1 VQNIQLTYSL
11 DPAAK
16 PRGPIHN
23 PLMALLHA
31 VQVQG
36 SISAAAKSLQLSYR
50 HVWGELKRWEV
61 QLGENLLVWDKGQAA
76 RLSPFGTRLLYA
88 ERQAQARLAPQI
100 EALQAELER
109 SFAMAF
115 DPKSQVLSL
124 YASHDSALSRLRT
137 HCAKKNLHLDIT
149 FTGSVDA
156 IRALNE
162 GRCMMAGFHTALP
175 CPSGT
180 LTQRTYQPLLQPG
193 LHKIIGFALRM
204 QGLIVPPGNPQ
215 GITGLADVGG
225 KTLRFSNRAL
235 GTGTRLL
242 LDELLAQGKIKPSQI
257 TGYRH
262 TEPSHAAVAQAVAQ
276 GSADVGLGIA
286 TAASAMG
293 LDFVPLVQERYD
305 LVCLK
310 TALQDPAVK
319 TLCTLL
325 RSAAW
330 REQLNSMEG
339 YQHENSGKVVSLT
352 QTLPWWQFDI

>member
-1 VQNIQLTYSL
+1 
-11 DPAAK
+11 
-16 PRGPIHN
+16 
-23 PLMALLHA
+23 MALLHA
-31 VQVQG
+31 VQEQG
-36 SISAAAKSLQLSYR
+36 SISAAAKSLHLSYR
-50 HVWGELKRWEV
+50 HVWGELKRWET
-61 QLGENLLVWDKGQAA
+61 QLGDTLLVWDKGQAA

-115 DPKSQVLSL
+115 EPKSQVLSL
-124 YASHDSALSRLRT
+124 YASHDEALSRLRS
-137 HCAKKNLHLDIT
+137 HCAKKHLHLDIT

-162 GRCMMAGFHTALP
+162 GRCVMAGFHTTLP
-175 CPSGT
+175 CPTGS

-193 LHKIIGFALRM
+193 LHKMIGFALRR

-215 GITGLADVGG
+215 GVLGLADVRD
-225 KTLRFSNRAL
+225 KNLRFSNRAL

-242 LDELLAQGKIKPSQI
+242 LDELLALGKIKPSQI

-262 TEPSHAAVAQAVAQ
+262 TEPSHAAVAQAIAQ
-276 GSADVGLGIA
+276 GGADVGLGIA
-286 TAASAMG
+286 AAASALG

-310 TALQDPAVK
+310 TALNDPAVK
-319 TLCTLL
+319 TLCRLL
-325 RSAAW
+325 QSAAW
-330 REQLNSMEG
+330 QVQLHTLPG
-339 YQHENSGKVVSLT
+339 YQLANSGRVVSLT
-352 QTLPWWQFDI
+352 QTLPWWQFED